1 MNRPAWMGK
10 EEPKAP
16 KWYSA
21 TEIKDAIKSGRFR
34 EPKETVAE
42 AIARHLQLAL
52 EKGWSMGWRKRD
64 GETP

>member
-16 KWYSA
+16 KWYSV
-21 TEIKDAIKSGRFR
+21 TEIRDAIKLGTFR
-34 EPKETVAE
+34 ELGEQMPD